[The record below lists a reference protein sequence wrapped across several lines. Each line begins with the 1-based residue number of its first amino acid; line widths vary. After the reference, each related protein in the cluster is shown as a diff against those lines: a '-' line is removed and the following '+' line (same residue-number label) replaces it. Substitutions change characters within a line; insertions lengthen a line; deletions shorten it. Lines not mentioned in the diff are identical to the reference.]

1 MGAGERIGGI
11 AVAKNA
17 LETPATAFPDG
28 SSSRK
33 TELRPIRGRLSRA
46 PETPPEPHLLY
57 LVGEPEAVF
66 QAVWRG
72 LEGMAARERIAEG
85 VTLVRT
91 PEGEASLE
99 IPVASREEGQAW
111 LRRLASCPGVAVLLT
126 DSNGDEVLGRGA

>member
-1 MGAGERIGGI
+1 M
-11 AVAKNA
+11 AKNA
-17 LETPATAFPDG
+17 LETPATAFPSG
-28 SSSRK
+28 SSSQK

-72 LEGMAARERIAEG
+72 LEGLAARERVAEG

-111 LRRLASCPGVAVLLT
+111 LRRLASFPGVAVLLT

>member
-1 MGAGERIGGI
+1 
-11 AVAKNA
+11 VAKNA
-17 LETPATAFPDG
+17 LETPATSFPTG
-28 SSSRK
+28 SSSQK
-33 TELRPIRGRLSRA
+33 TELRPIRGRLSRM

-72 LEGMAARERIAEG
+72 LEGMAARERLIEG

-99 IPVASREEGQAW
+99 IPVSSREEGQAW
-111 LRRLASCPGVAVLLT
+111 LRRLASMPGVALLLT
-126 DSNGDEVLGRGA
+126 DANGDEVLGRGA